1 MNQKDLLVALDAL
14 LVAKGRAE
22 VFSVLDRLYSLD
34 SGKAV
39 NWRPLGDRESNFA
52 TVHLTANPEVSL
64 VERITNSIDATFERL
79 AEETPELKKI
89 RSPREFSEKALGFE
103 GGVIADSIKRR
114 KKTVAMESGVDVILW
129 DGDAPESPTIEIV
142 DSGIGLTKEE
152 IPETILSLNQSN
164 KITKWYLMGRFG
176 QGGSTAF
183 AFTEFSVLISRKFS
197 DNNELSFTV
206 VKFQPPAH
214 DEKDGKYVY
223 LVNSLDNFPLSVK
236 VEGKKL
242 LDSLNFNTL
251 VRHINYRIGKQNL
264 LSLYGK
270 LQYYLFDPVLP
281 FKIVNQQVGAYQER
295 LRRIYGSR
303 DRLNRS
309 DLVEHKSEIQVPSS
323 EVDYGT
329 IVIRYW
335 LFKRKTD
342 PAQKMTFIDPDY
354 PIVVTYYGQSHSVLP
369 RRFLSEC
376 QLPYLQKDL
385 VVQIDCDMVNDVG
398 RRALFPSTRE
408 SVTSE
413 GSAIIKKMIVE
424 ILSNSRQLK
433 ELNRQREEEFLS
445 EGFTKEKDE
454 MRRNLAEMINR
465 ILPGRIAL
473 RGGNKGEG
481 DKKPVSPESITEP
494 PLEQEIKVEYVPSK
508 DFPTFIKIMN
518 KASPILF
525 RPNQTVRIEILSDSP
540 NGFLSSNQ
548 AYFSLGDEADKYLT
562 ISYFQKDFHYGRIF
576 VATRVKDKAPLFTKF
591 DFEIRLNCLGVSAEK
606 VVLKD
611 GRPAIVEEPLLK
623 KEKPS
628 NIQTDAPY
636 IEVVDRNHQYYQT
649 NNWTEHEVAEVEKTT
664 EKTVI
669 YVSIENEWYI
679 GALRRSKYS
688 EGMKRVIQNR
698 YVLLIAFN
706 AFLQDD
712 FIEKLPSDSDKQQF
726 EKLKQSQ
733 LEIGARTILT
743 GLTSEKAFEMIIN
756 D

>member
-1 MNQKDLLVALDAL
+1 M
-14 LVAKGRAE
+14 AKRRAD

-39 NWRPLGDRESNFA
+39 AWRPLGDRESNFA
-52 TVHLTANPEVSL
+52 TVHLTAYPEVSL

-79 AEETPELKKI
+79 AEETPELKRI
-89 RSPREFSEKALGFE
+89 RSPREFSEKALGFT

-114 KKTVAMESGVDVILW
+114 KKTVAMESGVDVTLW
-129 DGDAPESPTIEIV
+129 DGDVQDSPTIDIS
-142 DSGIGLTKEE
+142 DDGIGLSREE
-152 IPETILSLNQSN
+152 IPQTILSLNQSN

-176 QGGSTAF
+176 QGGSTTF
-183 AFTEFSVLISRKFS
+183 AFTEFSILISRKFYDS
-197 DNNELSFTV
+197 KEVSFTV

-223 LVNSLDNFPLSVK
+223 MVSSADNLPISVR
-236 VEGKKL
+236 VEDSKL

-251 VRHINYRIGKQNL
+251 VRHVNYRIGKQNL

-281 FKIVNQQVGAYQER
+281 FKLVNQQIGAYQER

-309 DLVEHKSEIQVPSS
+309 DFIEYRSEIQVPSS
-323 EVDYGT
+323 EIHYGT
-329 IVIRYW
+329 IMIRYW

-369 RRFLSEC
+369 RRFLNEC
-376 QLPYLQKDL
+376 QLPYLLKDL
-385 VVQIDCDMVNDVG
+385 VVQIDCDLVNDVG

-408 SVTSE
+408 AITSE
-413 GSAIIKKMIVE
+413 GSAIIKRMIVE
-424 ILSNSRQLK
+424 ILSNSRELK
-433 ELNRQREEEFLS
+433 DLNRQREEEFLS
-445 EGFTKEKDE
+445 EGFTREKDE

-473 RGGNKGEG
+473 HGGNKGEG
-481 DKKPVSPESITEP
+481 DKKPVSPESITELP
-494 PLEQEIKVEYVPSK
+494 PEQEIEIEFVASK

-518 KASPILF
+518 KANPLVF
-525 RPNQTVRIEILSDSP
+525 RPNQSFRIEILSDAP
-540 NGFLSSNQ
+540 NGFLASNQ

-576 VATRVKDKAPLFTKF
+576 VATRVKDRAPLFTRF
-591 DFEIRLNCLGVSAEK
+591 NFEIKLIAHDVSAQK
-606 VVLKD
+606 LALND
-611 GRPAIVEEPLLK
+611 DRSAIIEEPLLK

-636 IEVVDRNHQYYQT
+636 IEVVDRNHQYYQS

-669 YVSIENEWYI
+669 YVSIENEWYF
-679 GALRRSKYS
+679 GALRRSRYS

-712 FIEKLPSDSDKQQF
+712 FIERLPSDSDKQQF
-726 EKLKQSQ
+726 EKLKQNQ

-743 GLTSEKAFEMIIN
+743 GLTSEKAFENLVI